1 MTDIDVMAEAEAER
15 LAFADLLDSLD
26 DQQWAAPTLCDRWDV
41 RRLVA
46 HVVSSDELG
55 PRGLLGRALKGAMLP
70 DRMNAVGV
78 AEYARRSPSELVA
91 VLRAHARPTGLTA
104 GFGGG
109 IGLVDT
115 LIHHQDV
122 RRPLGLPRTVPPER
136 LRFALGFTVAAPTVR
151 GFWHG
156 RGVRLVA
163 EDVDWSTGRGP
174 EARGPGEAVLM
185 ALAGRPGAAQ
195 ELVGP
200 GRDTLVARL
209 G

>member
-15 LAFADLLDSLD
+15 LAFADLLESLD
-26 DQQWAAPTLCDRWDV
+26 EQQWSAPTLCDRWDV
-41 RRLVA
+41 RELVA
-46 HVVSSDELG
+46 HVVSYDELG
-55 PRGLLGRALKGAMLP
+55 PRGLLRRAAKGAMLP

-91 VLRAHARPTGLTA
+91 VLRAHARPSGLTA
-104 GFGGG
+104 GFGGA

-136 LRFALGFTVAAPTVR
+136 LRFALRFTVTAPTVR

-163 EDVDWSTGRGP
+163 EDVDWRTGRGP

-185 ALAGRPGAAQ
+185 TLAGRRGVAQ
-195 ELVGP
+195 ELAGP
-200 GRDTLVARL
+200 GRDNLVARL